1 MADDREA
8 PCGTKHSDYRD
19 LIATCEVLVATHT
32 TAAIVA
38 CSYFRGHPVVCFAGE
53 AGECYADDLTPT
65 VDEAGV
71 SAERP
76 CVQCGLLAAPDGP
89 DPCLGMLPE
98 VKAACCGHGVDE
110 PYVLMGHGTVRGPQA
125 LDYFAHY
132 GVGPRRED
140 ETA

>member
-1 MADDREA
+1 MADAREA

-19 LIATCEVLVATHT
+19 LIATCEVRVATHT
-32 TAAIVA
+32 TAEIVA

-53 AGECYADDLTPT
+53 ACERYADDLTPT
-65 VDEAGV
+65 VDEAGASV
-71 SAERP
+71 ERP

-89 DPCLGMLPE
+89 DPCLGMLPD

-110 PYVLMGHGTVRGPQA
+110 PYVLMAHGTVRGQQA
-125 LDYFAHY
+125 FDYFAHY

-140 ETA
+140 DTA

>member
-1 MADDREA
+1 MGDARKPPRRQRDL
-8 PCGTKHSDYRD
+8 YRD
-19 LIATCEVLVATHT
+19 LIMTCQALVATHT
-32 TAAIVA
+32 TAEIAEYG
-38 CSYFRGHPVVCFAGE
+38 YFRGHPVVSLAGE
-53 AGECYADDLTPT
+53 ACERYADDLTPT

-71 SAERP
+71 SVERP

-89 DPCLGMLPE
+89 DPCLGLLPD

-110 PYVLMGHGTVRGPQA
+110 PYVLMGHGTVRGQQA
-125 LDYFAHY
+125 LDYFAHS